1 MIQKKGLSDFS
12 KTEKRVCDTLH
23 FHKPFFLQ
31 CMQKVKMDGARVYIF
46 IDPAVWLFSNENVYR
61 KLTVTSSL
69 SR

>member
-31 CMQKVKMDGARVYIF
+31 CNINALIQIHFTNLKSNQKMNQCYQDITIF
-46 IDPAVWLFSNENVYR
+46 LF
-61 KLTVTSSL
+61 L
-69 SR
+69 SKYF

>member
-31 CMQKVKMDGARVYIF
+31 CSSGVNLSHTPLELGQTHYLLI
-46 IDPAVWLFSNENVYR
+46 IYLFVVLFF
-61 KLTVTSSL
+61 K
-69 SR
+69 